1 MSSVLATL
9 NSSAGAAIAAL
20 LNSFWLALGVVALV
34 WVALRFL
41 PRLNAATRYVIW
53 WAVLGVV
60 LVLPLAPRLAG
71 LWRSRQQDRVA
82 AAKPA
87 ASPKVT
93 LLPPVSEPAVVTVEQ
108 KRVGTWPLW
117 AFGAWAA
124 ILLFRLGQIGRS
136 WIFLSGVKRR
146 ASVATRALP
155 DCGVAR
161 PVRLLLSRDVESPM
175 AVGFLEPAVI
185 LPESVVDQL
194 EAPELD
200 HVLLHE
206 MAHIARLDDWTNLAA
221 RLAGAALA
229 LHPVAL
235 WILRQI
241 EREREMACDDFV
253 VAQTGS
259 ARPYAESLARLFE
272 MRWAQKGEA
281 LASGI
286 FGGGSRVGER
296 IELLLRRGREFS
308 PRVSLKRVASSG
320 LVLLGFVAAAAMTPR
335 WIAFAQQEPKL
346 SFEVA
351 TVKPADPNSPYSFR
365 QLPGGRWVATNVP
378 LRDLIAS
385 AYAVPTPRMAGG
397 PGWLDSDRFTID
409 AKPAAP
415 LPPWPE
421 SNKQL
426 SLMLQSLLEDRF
438 KLAVHWEK
446 KEAAVY
452 DLVAAKGGPKLKEA
466 DADEKSGFGMER
478 GRIKSLAL
486 PLGYLASN
494 LAYLLGRP
502 VNDKTGL
509 SGNYDYTLAYT
520 PDAAQA
526 AAVGPPGADAAPPP
540 DPNGPSI
547 FTALQEQ
554 LGLRLE
560 SAKGPVEVLV
570 IDHAERPDAN

>member
-34 WVALRFL
+34 WLALRFL

-71 LWRSRQQDRVA
+71 LWRSRQQDRVT

-93 LLPPVSEPAVVTVEQ
+93 LLPPVTEPAVVTVEQ

-136 WIFLSGVKRR
+136 WIFLNGVKRR
-146 ASVATRALP
+146 ASIASRALP

-161 PVRLLLSRDVESPM
+161 PVRLLLSSDVASPM
-175 AVGFLEPAVI
+175 AVGFLKPAVI

-286 FGGGSRVGER
+286 FGGGSRLGER
-296 IELLLRRGREFS
+296 IELLLKRGREFS
-308 PRVSLKRVASSG
+308 PHVSMKRVASSG
-320 LVLLGFVAAAAMTPR
+320 VVLLGFVLVGALTPR
-335 WIAFAQQEPKL
+335 WIAFAQNRLE
-346 SFEVA
+346 FEVA
-351 TVKPADPNSPYSFR
+351 SIKPSKTGEPGFTRFDPVGVNIRWGSPLEMVATAYQMPYSR
-365 QLPGGRWVATNVP
+365 VSSPDSGTQGLLNEKYDIVARAEHEVPRAQL
-378 LRDLIAS
+378 L
-385 AYAVPTPRMAGG
+385 
-397 PGWLDSDRFTID
+397 
-409 AKPAAP
+409 
-415 LPPWPE
+415 
-421 SNKQL
+421 
-426 SLMLQSLLEDRF
+426 LMLRTLLEDRF
-438 KLAVHWEK
+438 KLTLHH
-446 KEAAVY
+446 EAKAGPVY
-452 DLVAAKGGPKLKEA
+452 KLVVTRNGPKLTATAEDLA
-466 DADEKSGFGMER
+466 RCNFPSCMPFR
-478 GRIKSLAL
+478 GVEMWVFAATLTGRM
-486 PLGYLASN
+486 
-494 LAYLLGRP
+494 GRP
-502 VNDKTGL
+502 VLDLTGL
-509 SGNYDYTLAYT
+509 KDSYDFTLRLNLMEGLAS
-520 PDAAQA
+520 D
-526 AAVGPPGADAAPPP
+526 
-540 DPNGPSI
+540 DPQLKTKILSDWSTSSI
-547 FTALQEQ
+547 FADIQQQ
-554 LGLRLE
+554 LGLQLIADRAPVDYLVVDHLE
-560 SAKGPVEVLV
+560 K
-570 IDHAERPDAN
+570 PDAN